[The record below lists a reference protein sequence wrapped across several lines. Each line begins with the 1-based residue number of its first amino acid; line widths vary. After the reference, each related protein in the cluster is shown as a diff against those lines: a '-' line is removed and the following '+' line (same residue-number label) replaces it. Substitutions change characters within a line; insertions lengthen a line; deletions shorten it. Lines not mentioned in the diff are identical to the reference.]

1 MEKVGFFQSAP
12 GRWSSTRLQS
22 FLAFSVGCVIA
33 VSSVFVDSVTLGDA
47 FPMMITLLAYS
58 LGYKTFK
65 DVTNNMR
72 KTDEGK
78 G

>member
-12 GRWSSTRLQS
+12 NRWSSTRLQS
-22 FLAFSVGCVIA
+22 FIAFSVACAIA
-33 VSSVFVDSVTLGDA
+33 VSSVFVESVTLGDA
-47 FPMMITLLAYS
+47 FPMVLTLLAYS